1 MKKFFLLPLAASL
14 MAFTLADN
22 GGESCKG
29 YMLIEKGVTLE
40 YKDYDG
46 KDKLVGGRSSTVTAL
61 TESAG
66 ALSVTIHSISKDA
79 KDKVTDEGDFTFT
92 CQGGEIKIDMKSMMG
107 NQMEGMEDME
117 VTIDQTNLI
126 YPSTFTE
133 GQTLPDAK
141 MTMKVSSGGM
151 VIMTMV
157 MDVVE
162 RKVEKFE
169 TITTPA
175 GSYECVKLSQV
186 NKMDMGMMKMTT
198 KTIDWFSLGVGSVRN
213 ESYDDKGALQ
223 SYSILTQVIR

>member
-29 YMLIEKGVTLE
+29 YMLIEKDVTLE
-40 YKDYDG
+40 YKDYDA
-46 KDKLVGGRSSTVTAL
+46 KEKLMGSHSSKVIGLA
-61 TESAG
+61 ESDG
-66 ALSVTIHSISKDA
+66 ILSVTFHSVSKDA
-79 KDKVTDEGDFTFT
+79 KDKVTSEGDFVFT

-107 NQMEGMEDME
+107 SQMEDMEDME
-117 VTIDQTNLI
+117 VTIDQTNLV

-141 MTMKVSSGGM
+141 MTMKVSTGGM

-157 MDVVE
+157 MDVVD

-175 GSYECVKLSQV
+175 GSYQCVKLSQT
-186 NKMDMGMMKMTT
+186 NKMDSGMMKMTT
-198 KTIDWFSLGVGSVRN
+198 KTVDWFSLGVGSVRS

-223 SYSILTQVIR
+223 SYTVLNQVIR